1 MLRFEKSDRD
11 FLGGWTAQGS
21 ARVSSTEVANMQK
34 AVIRAIQERAVGDP
48 LGEDETRAQFESYLS
63 GLSVPG
69 EEHICAS
76 GKRGVRTL
84 HRFGACHL
92 LPDVDYG
99 RYTYSGTD
107 IPLKSEFDVICTLC
121 SKKVVSRP
129 NESSG
134 SQVSSSTSEGELQ

>member
-1 MLRFEKSDRD
+1 MLLHQQEEGEQFHVPGATQFWTPVPAAMLRFEKSDRD

-34 AVIRAIQERAVGDP
+34 AVMRATQERVD
-48 LGEDETRAQFESYLS
+48 S
-63 GLSVPG
+63 G
-69 EEHICAS
+69 AS

-84 HRFGACHL
+84 HRLGACYP

-121 SKKVVSRP
+121 WKKVWSRP